1 MNLDEIL
8 AMSAGL
14 MSVGIYSINVNFPKM
29 RGIQY
34 VLLAASN
41 RRPSTPKEKRSF
53 AYSASRW
60 RTGSVSV
67 ARLPYNNRQ
76 HIRIDLESRC
86 VLCKAVELAGP
97 YFDFVVPV
105 SNVVV
110 GLKAAVMEIV
120 RLVDRIAVVREG

>member
-14 MSVGIYSINVNFPKM
+14 MSIGIYSINVNFPKM

-41 RRPSTPKEKRSF
+41 RKPSTPKERRSF

-67 ARLPYNNRQ
+67 ARLPHNNRQ
-76 HIRIDLESRC
+76 HIRIDLEIDAYSARPSSWQVHTSTSLYQLAMLLSGSR
-86 VLCKAVELAGP
+86 P
-97 YFDFVVPV
+97 Q
-105 SNVVV
+105 
-110 GLKAAVMEIV
+110 
-120 RLVDRIAVVREG
+120 